1 MVDHAAHGER
11 QGESRAR
18 RHEERDEG
26 EHDRSLVA
34 QRIGQQGPK
43 RRESGFQTA
52 IWFARHGIDGIDVSV
67 LFVIGR
73 GYNVRVRRKRIE
85 ARVPRPKP
93 PLKRVEIE
101 ISFSLLN
108 GKNQSNAERY
118 YLSFGYMRDILSH
131 AQLTQRQLVLT
142 SRLRR
147 NDAPMG

>member
-1 MVDHAAHGER
+1 VAFKPRSGLRATGST
-11 QGESRAR
+11 ESTSA
-18 RHEERDEG
+18 
-26 EHDRSLVA
+26 
-34 QRIGQQGPK
+34 
-43 RRESGFQTA
+43 F
-52 IWFARHGIDGIDVSV
+52 F
-67 LFVIGR
+67 FVIGR

-85 ARVPRPKP
+85 ARAPRPKP